1 MAGPVADAASA
12 SSARG
17 TTWEGDA
24 GDTETRL
31 PRMRRLFVSGAAA
44 SSRAAAAASS
54 GAPRASSAT
63 PVGAAA
69 AASSVGKYTSSAI
82 MVSNE
87 AFCLV
92 ARRTSL
98 DGVCHVTAFCQTSS
112 TTYLETSRTAILA
125 RPASTI
131 TCRVVFS
138 RPHLRT
144 LRKVNAPTGEF
155 YTLVLPRNHLAHKR
169 S

>member
-1 MAGPVADAASA
+1 MADAASA

-17 TTWEGDA
+17 TTWEADV

-31 PRMRRLFVSGAAA
+31 PRMCRLFVSGAAA

-69 AASSVGKYTSSAI
+69 AASSAGKYTSSAI

-87 AFCLV
+87 AFWSRSK
-92 ARRTSL
+92 A
-98 DGVCHVTAFCQTSS
+98 DHGVCHVTAFCQTSS

-131 TCRVVFS
+131 PCKVVFS